1 MHPISNTHSPQS
13 RLLAQNPEVQ
23 QRLRTECLSLPSYK
37 AHNLPEKD
45 EIKNMSYLKNVIHE
59 GPHPK
64 KKILNPTSIQNT
76 IT

>member
-1 MHPISNTHSPQS
+1 MDIVSRFSDLIVHASSSAYSLQS

-45 EIKNMSYLKNVIHE
+45 EMKNMKYLNNIIQE
-59 GPHPK
+59 GLDPK
-64 KKILNPTSIQNT
+64 QP
-76 IT
+76 

>member
-1 MHPISNTHSPQS
+1 MHLVSSAYSPQS

-23 QRLRTECLSLPSYK
+23 QRLRAECLSLPSYK
-37 AHNLPEKD
+37 AHNLPKKD
-45 EIKNMSYLKNVIHE
+45 ELKNMSYLKNVIHE

-64 KKILNPTSIQNT
+64 TILNPTSIQNT